1 MNQKL
6 IDELIAHLGFAGNR
20 VTVLNPATGKPSHDL
35 PQHSAEQVK
44 TAVSAARAN
53 ANSWSSLSPAKR
65 AKVLYKL
72 HDLILENQEELMN
85 FVQLETGKAR
95 AHAFE
100 EIAGG
105 AGAARYYAKVGP
117 KALHSRKTHAGVPL
131 ITKTTVSYVPLG
143 VVGVITPWNY
153 PLALCLLDVIP
164 ALMAGNAVVQKAD
177 NQTALTALYCRK
189 LAIAAGLPETAWT
202 IVVGDGAE
210 VGNALT
216 DSADYIAFTGS
227 TATGRLVAA
236 RAASRLIGYSLE
248 LGGKNPMIIL
258 PNADLPEAAE
268 MLIGGAFGSAGQ
280 LCVSIERVYVHE
292 SVKAEFTE
300 ILAKKVNS
308 LKVGV
313 SADFTMDVGT
323 LTSAAQLARVESFVQ
338 DALSTGATLV
348 AGGKALPEA
357 GPFFYAPTVLS
368 NVSHSAKL
376 DRQEVF
382 GPVISVYGY
391 STIDEA
397 VAMANDTD
405 YGLNASVVGDKHQAA
420 AVAQRIM
427 AGTVNVNEAF
437 RATFASLDTPMGG
450 MKASGMGRR
459 NGVNGLLK
467 YTDVRAVGLHRGL
480 LEFPSRGSQYNLMA
494 PLLNLLSRI
503 MRRLP

>member
-189 LAIAAGLPETAWT
+189 LAIA
-202 IVVGDGAE
+202 V
-210 VGNALT
+210 T

-268 MLIGGAFGSAGQ
+268 LLIGGAFGSAGQ

-313 SADFTMDVGT
+313 SADFSMDVGT

-480 LEFPSRGSQYNLMA
+480 LEFPSRGSQYNRMA